1 MPFRR
6 LPKLN
11 EISQLELSDEGNLE
25 TPTISL

>member
-1 MPFRR
+1 